1 MGLSIG
7 LAVSLHIPAVVVLA
21 WALPDFQLGYALVLL
36 PLLAAGPL
44 ATRSLSGTKALAA
57 ALVAGLASAALAV
70 ASLACGSQILGGAV
84 WALTYPASMQPMPE
98 VPHLGILPQWAVTW
112 GQQDLLAAQPVLAVA
127 LGAAALAM
135 RKLPWSDRALRRAI
149 PDSLGGRLRFAL
161 LGLTAL
167 TFVVGW
173 LGFSALEDMHFRL
186 HQLQLIGRWQTTLD
200 RARVALDA
208 DQQAD
213 QAAEPGEV
221 VSATFGPTLDSLEH
235 AESYPGV
242 VVDPASIRDL
252 YSHYD
257 DEIDAVRDAY
267 DDYRAH
273 PADPAAADE
282 VRSALGALQSRVA
295 ADTLALLDTNDVAH
309 HQRLFVVMIVVG
321 IASSLG
327 LWVSRRTTATV
338 TQPIRELGSH
348 LMRVGQGHFD
358 GRVDPHGPL
367 EMRELAAAVNHMTAE
382 LERLSDLERQT
393 FQEQLWRQAFH
404 DPLTGLPNRALF
416 RDRLEQALNRA
427 DRRMRSIAVLFLDI
441 DNFKL
446 VNDSLGHE
454 QGDALLLTVAER
466 LQAGLRSGDT
476 AARLGGD
483 EFTLLLEDVSDAE
496 DARAVAD
503 RVATV
508 LRAPLVLDG
517 QEVFPTASIGIALST
532 PRRSRP
538 DSLLRDADVA
548 MYHAK
553 TEGKDRSAVF
563 DETMHELAAERLTL
577 EADLRRAVDR
587 GELRVHYQPIVS
599 LRDRGLVEVEALVRW
614 HHPER
619 GLVSPA
625 EFIPVAEATGLIVPI
640 GQQVLEQACRQV
652 VAWQACYP
660 TEPKLVVSVNLSAR
674 QFQHPDLLG
683 DIRRAVGTAG
693 LDPRCLKLEI
703 TETTVMQNAEAAVA
717 TMNEL
722 KTLGIQLAIDDFG
735 TGYSSLGYLKRFP
748 IDTLKIDRSFVSGLG
763 QDAQDTAIVR
773 SVLALARSLGLSVTA
788 EGIETTG
795 QEKQLAQLDCD
806 RGQGYLFARPLPASE
821 LDAILFG
828 NGPAMRLAA

>member
-1 MGLSIG
+1 MG

-21 WALPDFQLGYALVLL
+21 WLRPDVQLGYPLVLL
-36 PLLAAGPL
+36 PLLSAGPL
-44 ATRSLSGTKALAA
+44 ASRSRSSTRALAA
-57 ALVAGLASAALAV
+57 ALVAGLVSAGVAV
-70 ASLACGSQILGGAV
+70 ASLAFGSQVLGGVV
-84 WALTYPASMQPMPE
+84 WALVYPTSMQPVPE
-98 VPHLGILPQWAVTW
+98 LPHLAMLPESAFTW
-112 GQQDLLAAQPVLAVA
+112 GQQDLLVAQPVVAVV
-127 LGAAALAM
+127 LGAAAFGM
-135 RKLPWSDRALRRAI
+135 RRMAWWQRVLRRAL
-149 PDSLGGRLRFAL
+149 PDSLGGRLRVAL
-161 LGLTAL
+161 VGLTAL

-186 HQLQLIGRWQTTLD
+186 HQLQLIGRWQSVLD
-200 RARVALDA
+200 RASAALDA

-213 QAAEPGEV
+213 AAAGPGAAG
-221 VSATFGPTLDSLEH
+221 SGTFATTFDSLEH
-235 AESYPGV
+235 TESYPGV
-242 VVDPASIRDL
+242 GVDPASIREL
-252 YSHYD
+252 YAHYD

-267 DDYRAH
+267 DEYRAQ
-273 PADPAAADE
+273 PGEPGAADK
-282 VRSALGALQSRVA
+282 VRSALSALQSDVD

-309 HQRLFVVMIVVG
+309 HQRLFLVLIAVG

-327 LWVSRRTTATV
+327 LWVSGRTTSTV

-348 LMRVGQGHFD
+348 LMRVAEGQFD
-358 GRVDPHGPL
+358 GRVDPHGPR
-367 EMRELAAAVNHMTAE
+367 EMRELGAAVNHMTAE
-382 LERLSDLERQT
+382 LERLSDMERQT
-393 FQEQLWRQAFH
+393 FQHQLWRQAFH

-416 RDRLEQALNRA
+416 RDRLEQALKRA
-427 DRRMRSIAVLFLDI
+427 ERRMRSVAVLFLDI

-466 LQAGLRSGDT
+466 LQACLRASDT
-476 AARLGGD
+476 AARIGGD
-483 EFTLLLEDVSDAE
+483 EFTLLLEDVSDAD
-496 DARAVAD
+496 DASAVAE
-503 RVATV
+503 RVAAA

-532 PRRSRP
+532 PRRNRP
-538 DSLLRDADVA
+538 DSILRDADVA

-553 TEGKDRSAVF
+553 ADGKDRSAVF
-563 DETMHELAAERLTL
+563 DERMLEQAAERLTL

-587 GELRVHYQPIVS
+587 GELLVHYQPIVS
-599 LRDRGLVEVEALVRW
+599 LKDRAVVEVEALVRW

-652 VAWQACYP
+652 VAWQTRYP
-660 TEPKLVVSVNLSAR
+660 AEPKLVVSVNLSAR

-693 LDPRCLKLEI
+693 LDPHCLKLEI
-703 TETTVMQNAEAAVA
+703 TESTVMHDAEAAVT

-788 EGIETTG
+788 EGIETSG
-795 QEKQLAQLDCD
+795 QQAQLAELDCD
-806 RGQGYLFARPLPASE
+806 RGQGYLFARPLAARDI
-821 LDAILFG
+821 DAMLFG
-828 NGPAMRLAA
+828 NRPAARLAA

>member
-1 MGLSIG
+1 MQPLSTDAGPVKGATARRRRAPSWIGTGLSIG
-7 LAVSLHIPAVVVLA
+7 LAVSLHIPVVVVLV
-21 WALPDFQLGYALVLL
+21 WLRPDIQLGYPLVLL

-44 ATRSLSGTKALAA
+44 ASRSRSSTRALGA
-57 ALVAGLASAALAV
+57 ALVAGLVSAGVAV
-70 ASLACGSQILGGAV
+70 ASLGFGSQSLGGMV
-84 WALTYPASMQPMPE
+84 WALVYPTSRQPMPE
-98 VPHLGILPQWAVTW
+98 LPHLAVLPEWAFTW
-112 GQQDLLAAQPVLAVA
+112 AQQDLLVAQPVVAVV
-127 LGAAALAM
+127 LGAAALGM
-135 RKLPWSDRALRRAI
+135 RRIAWSPRVLRRAI
-149 PDSLGGRLRFAL
+149 PDSLGGRLRVAL
-161 LGLTAL
+161 VGLTAL

-186 HQLQLIGRWQTTLD
+186 HHT
-200 RARVALDA
+200 
-208 DQQAD
+208 
-213 QAAEPGEV
+213 
-221 VSATFGPTLDSLEH
+221 
-235 AESYPGV
+235 ESYPGV
-242 VVDPASIRDL
+242 VMDPASIREL
-252 YSHYD
+252 YAHYD
-257 DEIDAVRDAY
+257 EEIDAVRDAY
-267 DDYRAH
+267 DDYRAQ
-273 PADPAAADE
+273 PGDPEAADK
-282 VRSALGALQSRVA
+282 VRSALSALRSDVD
-295 ADTLALLDTNDVAH
+295 ADTVALLDTNDVAH
-309 HQRLFVVMIVVG
+309 HQRLFLVMIAVG

-327 LWVSRRTTATV
+327 LWVSGRTTSTV

-348 LMRVGQGHFD
+348 LMRVAQGQFD
-358 GRVDPHGPL
+358 GRVEPHGPR
-367 EMRELAAAVNHMTAE
+367 EMRELGGAVNHMTAE
-382 LERLSDLERQT
+382 LERLSDVERQT
-393 FQEQLWRQAFH
+393 FQRQLWRQAFH

-427 DRRMRSIAVLFLDI
+427 DRRMRSVAVLFLDI

-466 LQAGLRSGDT
+466 LQSCLRAGDT

-503 RVATV
+503 RVAAA
-508 LRAPLVLDG
+508 LRAPLVLEG

-538 DSLLRDADVA
+538 DSILRDADVA

-553 TEGKDRSAVF
+553 ADGKDRSAVF
-563 DETMHELAAERLTL
+563 DETMHEQAAERLTL

-587 GELRVHYQPIVS
+587 GELLVHYQPIVS
-599 LRDRGLVEVEALVRW
+599 LKDRAVVEVEALVRW
-614 HHPER
+614 QHPER
-619 GLVSPA
+619 GLVSPG

-652 VAWQACYP
+652 AAWQTRYP

-674 QFQHPDLLG
+674 QFQQPDLLE
-683 DIRRAVGTAG
+683 DIRRAVGAAG
-693 LDPRCLKLEI
+693 LEPHCLKLEI
-703 TETTVMQNAEAAVA
+703 TESTVMHDAEAAVT
-717 TMNEL
+717 TMNGL

-788 EGIETTG
+788 EGIETTA
-795 QEKQLAQLDCD
+795 QEAQLAELDCD
-806 RGQGYLFARPLPASE
+806 RGQGYLFARPLAARDVE
-821 LDAILFG
+821 AILLG
-828 NGPAMRLAA
+828 DSPAARLAA

>member
-1 MGLSIG
+1 MG
-7 LAVSLHIPAVVVLA
+7 LAVSVHIPAVVVLA
-21 WALPDFQLGYALVLL
+21 WLRPDVQLGYPLVLL

-44 ATRSLSGTKALAA
+44 ASRSPSSTRALAA
-57 ALVAGLASAALAV
+57 ALVAGLVSAGVAV
-70 ASLACGSQILGGAV
+70 TSLAFGSRFLGGVV
-84 WALTYPASMQPMPE
+84 WALVYPTSMQPVPE
-98 VPHLGILPQWAVTW
+98 LPHLRLLPEWAVTW
-112 GQQDLLAAQPVLAVA
+112 GQQDLLVAQPVVA
-127 LGAAALAM
+127 GLLGVAAFGLRRPA
-135 RKLPWSDRALRRAI
+135 WSHRALRRAM
-149 PDSLGGRLRFAL
+149 PDSLGGRLRVAL
-161 LGLTAL
+161 VGLTAL

-186 HQLQLIGRWQTTLD
+186 HQLQLIGRWQSVLD
-200 RARVALDA
+200 RASAALDA

-213 QAAEPGEV
+213 QAAAPGAAG
-221 VSATFGPTLDSLEH
+221 SGSFAATVDSLEH
-235 AESYPGV
+235 TESYPGV
-242 VVDPASIRDL
+242 VVDPASIREL
-252 YSHYD
+252 YARYD

-267 DDYRAH
+267 ADYRAQ
-273 PADPAAADE
+273 PGDPEAADK
-282 VRSALGALQSRVA
+282 VRSALSALRSAVD

-309 HQRLFVVMIVVG
+309 HQRLFLVMIAVG
-321 IASSLG
+321 IAASLG
-327 LWVSRRTTATV
+327 LWVSGRTTSTV

-348 LMRVGQGHFD
+348 LLRVAQGQFD
-358 GRVDPHGPL
+358 GRVDPRGP
-367 EMRELAAAVNHMTAE
+367 RELRELGAAVNHMTAE
-382 LERLSDLERQT
+382 LERLSDMERQT
-393 FQEQLWRQAFH
+393 FQQQLWRQAFH

-427 DRRMRSIAVLFLDI
+427 ERRMRSVAVLFLDI

-454 QGDALLLTVAER
+454 QGDALLLTVAQR
-466 LQAGLRSGDT
+466 LQACLRAGDT

-483 EFTLLLEDVSDAE
+483 EFTLLLEDISAVE
-496 DARAVAD
+496 DASRVAD
-503 RVATV
+503 RVAAA

-538 DSLLRDADVA
+538 DSILRDADVA

-553 TEGKDRSAVF
+553 AEGKDRSAVF
-563 DETMHELAAERLTL
+563 DATMLEQAAERLTL

-587 GELRVHYQPIVS
+587 GELLVHYQPIVS
-599 LRDRGLVEVEALVRW
+599 MKDRAVVEVEALVRW
-614 HHPER
+614 QHPER

-640 GQQVLEQACRQV
+640 GQQVLEQACRQAA
-652 VAWQACYP
+652 AWQTRYP

-674 QFQHPDLLG
+674 QFQHPDLLD
-683 DIRRAVGTAG
+683 DIRRAVGAAG
-693 LDPRCLKLEI
+693 LDPHCLKLEI
-703 TETTVMQNAEAAVA
+703 TESTVMQDAEAAVA

-722 KTLGIQLAIDDFG
+722 KSLGIQLAIDDFG

-795 QEKQLAQLDCD
+795 QEVQLAALDCD
-806 RGQGYLFARPLPASE
+806 RGQGYLFARPLAATDV
-821 LDAILFG
+821 DAMLFAG
-828 NGPAMRLAA
+828 RAAARLAA